1 MLMGLTVLGALLLAA
16 SLAPPAK
23 AKHSCQHILAILEGD
38 APRPPIGELTSE
50 ELLACGLSP
59 EAIDPCEGGPS
70 GPALDECRA
79 RTGTS
84 VEDFPSINAP
94 AGASDTSTA
103 SGSEAAAPSSPPAA
117 DRGYAGNRIWTA
129 ENAQ

>member
-1 MLMGLTVLGALLLAA
+1 MSMSLTVLGALLLAA
-16 SLAPPAK
+16 SLAPPAE
-23 AKHSCQHILAILEGD
+23 AEHSCQHILAILEGD

-70 GPALDECRA
+70 GPSLDECRA
-79 RTGTS
+79 RTGTT

-94 AGASDTSTA
+94 AGASDTTTA
-103 SGSEAAAPSSPPAA
+103 SASEAAGSSGRWARDP
-117 DRGYAGNRIWTA
+117 
-129 ENAQ
+129 